1 MTQSIDLKEME
12 KKAFQSYY
20 EDGIWD
26 MFLGLIMISV
36 FVTSNL
42 FEGIDAKL
50 VRYGLT
56 GATYM
61 GIALFLGFGKKYI
74 TLPRLGSV
82 KFGEKRKTDRKKN
95 VVVNVISLVVLV
107 IAILAV
113 RSFKNTPEALDAME
127 RSHIWISIGLGG
139 WVAFIT
145 ILGAYFMDFPRLY
158 VYGVMYGIGFTGT
171 MLLDD
176 PIVFVIVGVFILVPG
191 IVIFSRF
198 LRDHPLPKTDVGDA

>member
-1 MTQSIDLKEME
+1 VTQNIDLKEME
-12 KKAFQSYY
+12 RKAFQSYY

-26 MFLGLIMISV
+26 MFLGLIMISMY
-36 FVTSNL
+36 VTSVL

-56 GATYM
+56 GVTYM
-61 GIALFLGFGKKYI
+61 VIALFLGLGKKYI

-82 KFGEKRKTDRKKN
+82 KFGKKRTTDRKKN
-95 VVVNVISLVVLV
+95 ILVNLISLVVLV

-113 RSFKNTPEALDAME
+113 RSFKGTPDALAAME
-127 RSHIWISIGLGG
+127 RSHVWVSIGLGG

-198 LRDHPLPKTDVGDA
+198 LRDHPLPNTEGGDE